1 VRSIRLNI
9 LTRIVI
15 LGLLGLTT
23 TEARAAE
30 PSSPVDPFDE
40 LSLARGLWQ
49 RSAELAAGREQLIEA
64 DANRRRAYLLPNP
77 TLNGSWSTVPVGRR
91 NPPEIGFWQVPNYN
105 VQIAELLEIGKR
117 GPRQRA
123 AEAATMRARH
133 ELADIYRQAFFTIL
147 EMLADQAEAV
157 IRGAVLQ
164 RLVGDSAEG
173 LRLQRARAQRGD
185 VAGLDVDRL
194 EVEHL
199 RLQSSVAEAA
209 SVREAAIARCTQLLG
224 LPCPRFGNDEQAQRF
239 LSQADLAPPT
249 PQALDQRPDI
259 QALGARVAQA
269 NAEHV
274 LAARQKIPD
283 PTLSLGYQRDQ
294 FVASGNQGNSVNV
307 AVSIPLPVFDHGQ
320 VAAARADKARELATS
335 TRQTLLANAAAMVDL
350 ARKRIVLLMQ
360 RAGTLDGEAI
370 PRARGVFERM
380 EAAARRGG
388 AALQDVL
395 LARRALEELQ
405 LDRVTIAAERFRVI
419 VDGRRAAGLLPPV
432 PTNTADPTTVP

>member
-1 VRSIRLNI
+1 MHV
-9 LTRIVI
+9 VI
-15 LGLLGLTT
+15 AGLLGLGTAK
-23 TEARAAE
+23 ARAAE
-30 PSSPVDPFDE
+30 PLSSVDPFDE
-40 LSLARGLWQ
+40 LGLARALWQ

-64 DANRRRAYLLPNP
+64 DANRRRAYLVPNP
-77 TLNGSWSTVPVGRR
+77 TLTGSWATIPINRR

-117 GPRQRA
+117 APRQRA
-123 AEAATMRARH
+123 AEAAAMRARH
-133 ELADIYRQAFFTIL
+133 ELADIYRQAFFTML
-147 EMLADQAEAV
+147 EMLSDQAEAV

-224 LPCPRFGNDEQAQRF
+224 LPCPRFGNDADAQRF
-239 LSQADLAPPT
+239 LSRADLPT
-249 PQALDQRPDI
+249 PTPEVLDQRPDI
-259 QALGARVAQA
+259 QALADREAQA
-269 NAEHV
+269 NAEHQ
-274 LAARQKIPD
+274 LATRQKIPD

-294 FVASGNQGNSVNV
+294 FVAAGNQGNSVNV
-307 AVSIPLPVFDHGQ
+307 AVSIPLPMFDRGQ
-320 VAAARADKARELATS
+320 VAAARADRARELATS
-335 TRQTLLANAAAMVDL
+335 TRMTLLANAAAVVDL
-350 ARKRIVLLMQ
+350 ARKRIVILMQ
-360 RAGTLDGEAI
+360 RASTLDAEAI

-405 LDRVTIAAERFRVI
+405 LDRVTIAAERFRAI

-432 PTNTADPTTVP
+432 PASNSDSPYP